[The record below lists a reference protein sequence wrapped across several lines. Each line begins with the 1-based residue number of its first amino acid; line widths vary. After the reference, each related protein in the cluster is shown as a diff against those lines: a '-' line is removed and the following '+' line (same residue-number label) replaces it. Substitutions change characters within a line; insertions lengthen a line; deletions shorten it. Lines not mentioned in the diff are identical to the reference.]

1 MSGVPALYS
10 PEFFAD
16 PHPTYAQLR
25 EQAPVVRSR
34 NPNGLDYWLVT
45 RYAEA
50 RSAFADRRLAK
61 DPRLAWEALRAAGV
75 VRGEPGDATFDLH
88 TTDPPEHTRLRGLV
102 AKAFTPSRVEGL
114 HARTGQIAD
123 GLLDAIA
130 ERRTA
135 DLIEDFAYPLSL
147 TVIAELLGVPAMDF
161 DRFRSWTM
169 AAMTPPYVRDAALS
183 REEGGRRLRGYVT
196 ELVALKRQEARGDAA
211 DDLLTA
217 LLVAQEGENRL
228 SPDEVVALTQQLLF
242 AGHEPATN
250 LIGNGMI
257 ALLRHPD
264 QLARLRREPELL
276 PSAVEELLRY
286 DGPTARASPRYAVED
301 LAVGDVVVPAGSV
314 VIVGIAA
321 ANRDP
326 RRFAEPDRLDL
337 AREDNRHLAFGHG
350 THHCLGAAL
359 ARLEGQVAIGALLR
373 RFPEIRLAGADDE
386 LRWLPFPV
394 FRGVAALP
402 VAVG

>member
-1 MSGVPALYS
+1 MGTPPLYS

-34 NPNGLDYWLVT
+34 SPNGLDYWLVT
-45 RYAEA
+45 RYDEA
-50 RSAFADRRLAK
+50 RSAFADARLAK
-61 DPRLAWEALRAAGV
+61 DPRHAWDALRGAGMV
-75 VRGEPGDATFDLH
+75 SGEPADATFDLH
-88 TTDPPEHTRLRGLV
+88 TTDPPDHTRLRGLV
-102 AKAFTPSRVEGL
+102 SKAFTPSRVEAL
-114 HARTGQIAD
+114 QARAGQIAD
-123 GLLDAIA
+123 GLADAIA
-130 ERRTA
+130 QRGTA

-147 TVIAELLGVPAMDF
+147 TVIAELLGVPAIDF

-169 AAMTPPYVRDAALS
+169 AAMTPPNVTDGPMS
-183 REEGGRRLRGYVT
+183 REEGGRLLRRYVT
-196 ELVALKRQEARGDAA
+196 ELVAQKRREAPSDAPG
-211 DDLLTA
+211 DLLAA
-217 LLVAQEGENRL
+217 LIAAEEGENRL
-228 SPDEVVALTQQLLF
+228 TGQEVIALTQQLLF

-250 LIGNGMI
+250 LIGNAMI
-257 ALLRHPD
+257 ALFRHTD
-264 QLARLRREPELL
+264 QLTQLREEPRLL

-301 LAVGDVVVPAGSV
+301 LTIGEVLLPAGSV

-326 RRFAEPDRLDL
+326 RRFVEPDRLDL
-337 AREDNRHLAFGHG
+337 GRDDNRHLAFGHG

-373 RFPEIRLAGADDE
+373 RFPDITMAGTVHE

-402 VAVG
+402 VTVG